1 MDTEQKFQ
9 SKAQLFALRVH
20 AGWEKFENVVLF
32 PFRWVSEQFGQTH
45 VFRERPILRAVKT
58 R

>member
-9 SKAQLFALRVH
+9 SRAQLFALKVH
-20 AGWEKFENVVLF
+20 GYWEKFENVILF
-32 PFRWVSEQFGQTH
+32 PFRWASEQFGQTH
-45 VFRERPILRAVKT
+45 VFRERAVLRVVK